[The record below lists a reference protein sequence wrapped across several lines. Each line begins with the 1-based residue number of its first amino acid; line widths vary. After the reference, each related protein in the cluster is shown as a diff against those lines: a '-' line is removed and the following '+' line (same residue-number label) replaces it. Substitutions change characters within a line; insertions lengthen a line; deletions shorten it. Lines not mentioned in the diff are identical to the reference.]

1 MSLVQIRRDLKED
14 YSFSTNSGILVDPDS
29 TYESR
34 YINED
39 EFQIMINGNWE
50 TIEGIDFEFLN

>member
-1 MSLVQIRRDLKED
+1 MLVQIRKDLRDN
-14 YSFSTNSGILVDPDS
+14 YSFSTNSGILVDNDS

-39 EFQIMINGNWE
+39 EFQILINGNWE